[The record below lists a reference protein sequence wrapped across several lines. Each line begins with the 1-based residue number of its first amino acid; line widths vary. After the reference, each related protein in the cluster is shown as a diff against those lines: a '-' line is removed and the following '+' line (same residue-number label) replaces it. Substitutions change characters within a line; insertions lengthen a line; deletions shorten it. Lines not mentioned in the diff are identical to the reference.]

1 MTNAVEHGLAGGQG
15 RVEVDAQRDIA
26 DDGRDTLLVTVGDDG
41 TGMPVAFD
49 PARAG
54 LGTQIVQA
62 LVRELR
68 GSIAWSSRPGGG
80 TAVTLELHPRPVG
93 PAQR

>member
-1 MTNAVEHGLAGGQG
+1 
-15 RVEVDAQRDIA
+15 VDAQRDLA

-54 LGTQIVQA
+54 LGTQTTVA
-62 LVRELR
+62 L
-68 GSIAWSSRPGGG
+68 IGGG
-80 TAVTLELHPRPVG
+80 P
-93 PAQR
+93 